1 MLGTIADLIEDIWLV
16 EMMEV
21 KLAKFRKNKDT
32 DSLERLALRLV
43 MRLIPFNPVTI
54 NIAERILK
62 DALVL
67 YIDNEIAIA
76 MWRVAGTSHGTRTK
90 LAGLETCCLY
100 RVPRLYGNYLV
111 FECFD
116 V

>member
-1 MLGTIADLIEDIWLV
+1 
-16 EMMEV
+16 MMEV

-43 MRLIPFNPVTI
+43 MRLIPFNPVKI

-76 MWRVAGTSHGTRTK
+76 M
-90 LAGLETCCLY
+90 
-100 RVPRLYGNYLV
+100 
-111 FECFD
+111 
-116 V
+116 

>member
-21 KLAKFRKNKDT
+21 KQAKFLKNKDT

-54 NIAERILK
+54 NIAEKILK

-76 MWRVAGTSHGTRTK
+76 MWRVAGTSHG
-90 LAGLETCCLY
+90 
-100 RVPRLYGNYLV
+100 
-111 FECFD
+111 
-116 V
+116 

>member
-1 MLGTIADLIEDIWLV
+1 
-16 EMMEV
+16 MMEV
-21 KLAKFRKNKDT
+21 KQAKFLKNKDT

-76 MWRVAGTSHGTRTK
+76 M
-90 LAGLETCCLY
+90 
-100 RVPRLYGNYLV
+100 
-111 FECFD
+111 
-116 V
+116 

>member
-1 MLGTIADLIEDIWLV
+1 
-16 EMMEV
+16 MMEV

-67 YIDNEIAIA
+67 YIVNEIAIA
-76 MWRVAGTSHGTRTK
+76 M
-90 LAGLETCCLY
+90 
-100 RVPRLYGNYLV
+100 
-111 FECFD
+111 
-116 V
+116 

>member
-76 MWRVAGTSHGTRTK
+76 MWRVAGTSHG
-90 LAGLETCCLY
+90 
-100 RVPRLYGNYLV
+100 
-111 FECFD
+111 
-116 V
+116 